1 MSEIKIRR
9 RSRTLNLTLTTATAV
24 ADTLRMEDFAG
35 GVIDLGTMSTNAS
48 TLQMWGASDE
58 SGPYRRVY
66 KTDGSVADITLAPST
81 ADGRIY
87 QLPDEVFALQF
98 LRVVS
103 ATTNSTGTVGIVTLK
118 S

>member
-9 RSRTLNLTLTTATAV
+9 RSRDLPITLFTATAS
-24 ADTLRMEDFAG
+24 ATTIRMEDFAG
-35 GVIDLGTMSTNAS
+35 GVVELGTMSTNATS
-48 TLQMWGASDE
+48 LQMWGASTD

-81 ADGRIY
+81 TDGRIY
-87 QLPDEVFALQF
+87 ALPDEVFALQF

-103 ATTNSTGTVGIVTLK
+103 ATTNSTGTAGIVTLK

>member
-9 RSRTLNLTLTTATAV
+9 RSRDLPITLSTATAS
-24 ADTLRMEDFAG
+24 ATTIRMEDFAG
-35 GVIDLGTMSTNAS
+35 GVVELGTMSTNATS
-48 TLQMWGASDE
+48 LQMWGASTDT
-58 SGPYRRVY
+58 GPYRRVY

-81 ADGRIY
+81 TDGRIY
-87 QLPDEVFALQF
+87 ALPDEVFALQF

>member
-35 GVIDLGTMSTNAS
+35 GVVELGTMSTNATS
-48 TLQMWGASDE
+48 LQMWGASNDT
-58 SGPYRRVY
+58 GPYSRLY

-81 ADGRIY
+81 ADRRMY
-87 QLPDEVFALQF
+87 ALPDEVFAVQF

-103 ATTNSTGTVGIVTLK
+103 ATTNSTGTAGIVTLK

>member
-9 RSRTLNLTLTTATAV
+9 RSRTLDLTLTTATSA
-24 ADTLRMEDFAG
+24 ATTLRMEDFAG
-35 GVIDLGTMSTNAS
+35 GVIDLGTMSTAAT
-48 TLQMWGASDE
+48 TLQMWGASGE
-58 SGPYRRVY
+58 TSPYRRVY

-87 QLPDEVFALQF
+87 ALPDEVFALQF